1 MAPAERLSA
10 LFGRRR
16 FAVKPGTGRI
26 AALLERLGHPE
37 RGLRCVHVV
46 GTNGKGSTAAFLS
59 AILTQAGYRT
69 GLFTSPHLVRFTERF
84 RVDGT
89 EVSDDLLDRM
99 VAAILATAH
108 TDDTFF
114 ELTTALACQL
124 FAEQGVQVA
133 VLEAGMGGRADAT
146 AAVPALAT
154 VVTPISLDHAE
165 WLGATVA
172 AIAAEKIAIAEPGTP
187 VICAP
192 QEDGARSVIVQHCTD
207 NNNRLILAGRD
218 FDAHWRDGGQF
229 LLRNGSD
236 DLDCFSPGIPGG
248 YQLWNAATAIMAA
261 RTLAESGLAIPEPAF
276 ADGIA
281 TARWPGRMERFS
293 LPNGAE
299 VILDGAHNP
308 AGATALADSL
318 VRTYP
323 GRSITLLL
331 GIMADKDIGQLL
343 TALLPL
349 AVRVITVAPLQ
360 ERAVPADELA
370 QRCTDH
376 GVPAQA
382 GGGVVQGLALAQATA
397 QAGDLVVVAGSLFT
411 VGEARAVLTDT
422 LCEAVRG

>member
-99 VAAILATAH
+99 VTAILATAH
-108 TDDTFF
+108 SDDTFF

-133 VLEAGMGGRADAT
+133 VLESGMGGRADAT

-192 QEDGARSVIVQHCTD
+192 QEDEARSVIVRYCTD

-218 FDAHWRDGGQF
+218 FDAEWRDNGQL
-229 LLRNGSD
+229 LLRSD
-236 DLDCFSPGIPGG
+236 SGDLGCFCPGIPGA
-248 YQLWNAATAIMAA
+248 YQLWNAATAVMAA
-261 RTLAESGLAIPEPAF
+261 RTLAEIGLTIPEPAC
-276 ADGIA
+276 ATGIA
-281 TARWPGRMERFS
+281 AARWPGRMERFS

-318 VRTYP
+318 LRDCP

-331 GIMADKDIGQLL
+331 GVMADKDIERLL
-343 TALLPL
+343 SVLSPL
-349 AVRVITVAPLQ
+349 AVRAITVAPQQ
-360 ERAVPADELA
+360 ERAVPAAELA
-370 QRCTDH
+370 QRCAAH
-376 GVPAQA
+376 GVPAQT
-382 GGGVVQGLALAQATA
+382 GGSVAQGLALAQATA
-397 QAGDLVVVAGSLFT
+397 QAGDLIVVAGSLFT
-411 VGEARAVLTDT
+411 VGEARAALTDT